1 MIFYYLNFIYFN
13 VFKFLKNNKLT
24 RSIRSKDKDPKSQEK
39 EANLDK
45 LVVFDE
51 KQEEKEDEFIVKMLI
66 EPMTEGDGNN
76 ENGNNGRFKTKT
88 LTQLMKK
95 KENNKPKSTNK
106 PDEIEID
113 DNEADDPDD
122 EVNNSISSQ
131 ELNDVTRILPAGT
144 RKNKLVYLCALEDGT
159 KQKVSV
165 LKLMYQIKPKY
176 VILYDTVLWFVR
188 QLEVFKTIH
197 HDIDMRVYFMIYSN
211 SCEEQR
217 YLTSV
222 RCEKESFE
230 ILIREKAV
238 RTYLKI
244 FFYFSKCIL
253 IF

>member
-1 MIFYYLNFIYFN
+1 MLL
-13 VFKFLKNNKLT
+13 KFLKNNKLT
-24 RSIRSKDKDPKSQEK
+24 RSIRSKDKDAKSQEK

-66 EPMTEGDGNN
+66 EPMTEGDGN
-76 ENGNNGRFKTKT
+76 ENNNGHFKTRT

-95 KENNKPKSTNK
+95 KDNNKPKSTTTNK

-238 RTYLKI
+238 RTYFKIILNFLK
-244 FFYFSKCIL
+244 FF
-253 IF
+253 